1 MELTLQ
7 RRKSSAHCTVGE
19 LLADGVFQCF
29 TLEDVVREVPGRPV
43 VEWKVHGKTAIPS
56 GRYRVELENS
66 PRFGPDTLT
75 IARVEGFSCIRV
87 HAGNTDED
95 TDGCVL
101 VGDQVEQERIVYGSS
116 RSALADLRDLLV
128 PRLKRGEEVW
138 ISIHNNEGV

>member
-7 RRKSSAHCTVGE
+7 RRKSSAHCTIGE

-75 IARVEGFSCIRV
+75 IARVAGFSCIRV

-138 ISIHNNEGV
+138 ISIHNQE